1 MMIGEMFALCGALSN
16 GIEEILH
23 RHILKNE
30 ESLSYTVVWHVLVA
44 LFLLPLF
51 LIDFRLPSEP
61 GAWLWVALSGIAWAA
76 GLYLMFRS
84 YNTLEV
90 SVKMPIW
97 KSRMLFAFLFAVFL
111 LGESAGITKIIGT
124 LLIFAGII
132 LVTYERKTGFSKLKS
147 EGVVLVLLAAML
159 SGLALIIDKIGVAYF
174 PVGMFGFMSAAT
186 TALVLL
192 PFVLGKKQEFSSLF
206 RHRPYATLGAA
217 FFGALAYFLMLSA
230 LKVIDASIAIPI
242 FELGTLIA
250 VGGGIIFLHE
260 REGLVKK
267 LVAALLAVAGAILV
281 GL

>member
-1 MMIGEMFALCGALSN
+1 MLGEIFALGGALSN

-51 LIDFRLPSEP
+51 LLDFRLPSEP
-61 GAWLWVALSGIAWAA
+61 GAWLWVALSGITWA
-76 GLYLMFRS
+76 GGMYLMFKS

-97 KSRMLFAFLFAVFL
+97 KSRMLFAFLFAVLL
-111 LGESAGITKIIGT
+111 LGESAGIAKILGT
-124 LLIFAGII
+124 LLIFAGIVV
-132 LVTYERKTGFSKLKS
+132 VTYEPKAGFSKLRS
-147 EGVVLVLLAAML
+147 EGVVLVLLAGVL
-159 SGLALIIDKIGVAYF
+159 SALALIIDKIGVAYF
-174 PVGMFGFMSAAT
+174 PAAMFGSMSAAT
-186 TALVLL
+186 TALLLL

-206 RHRPYATLGAA
+206 RHRPYATLGAG

-250 VGGGIIFLHE
+250 VGGGIIVLHE

-267 LVAALLAVAGAILV
+267 LIAALLAVAGAILV